1 MGKNLTNQEVASN
14 ILDLFTQEFENNDV
28 RELLSKINFLIDN
41 DRAYRI
47 AGKSDLLYASF
58 DFYRTCSKFIQ
69 KFNPSLKKYR
79 REYTEREA
87 GSLKNISVD
96 DSKEFIEIS
105 KYTLDV
111 GVYMVHL
118 NKNNY
123 LIFEVTKEPND
134 DYYRN
139 YNIIFVGEN
148 WRKWKNK
155 FMEFH
160 NEYSSL
166 NVREEKDF
174 IISSTGNHEEC
185 IFKPFEQVIFKN
197 KEKILKYIDNW
208 INNIPLFYNKYKM
221 ISKLSIILYGK
232 PGTGKSTFG
241 RALANRLGVH
251 TIKTVDSDYFGSN
264 NSQSSRFRGSSGT
277 VFSIDDIDCIC
288 KSREID
294 NNKDNNSQLSKLLA
308 FLDNPPVFEFKASD
322 GIYYPVS
329 VVVASTNYYDKL
341 DDAVKRYGRFDLKI
355 EMDEFG
361 KKEAEEM
368 CKIYDL
374 KLSDVVSDY
383 NKKDFV
389 ISPSK
394 LQALCLENIDKQMK
408 NVD

>member
-1 MGKNLTNQEVASN
+1 M
-14 ILDLFTQEFENNDV
+14 
-28 RELLSKINFLIDN
+28 
-41 DRAYRI
+41 
-47 AGKSDLLYASF
+47 
-58 DFYRTCSKFIQ
+58 
-69 KFNPSLKKYR
+69 
-79 REYTEREA
+79 
-87 GSLKNISVD
+87 
-96 DSKEFIEIS
+96 
-105 KYTLDV
+105 
-111 GVYMVHL
+111 
-118 NKNNY
+118 
-123 LIFEVTKEPND
+123 
-134 DYYRN
+134 
-139 YNIIFVGEN
+139 
-148 WRKWKNK
+148 
-155 FMEFH
+155 
-160 NEYSSL
+160 
-166 NVREEKDF
+166 
-174 IISSTGNHEEC
+174 
-185 IFKPFEQVIFKN
+185 
-197 KEKILKYIDNW
+197 
-208 INNIPLFYNKYKM
+208 
-221 ISKLSIILYGK
+221 
-232 PGTGKSTFG
+232 
-241 RALANRLGVH
+241 
-251 TIKTVDSDYFGSN
+251 
-264 NSQSSRFRGSSGT
+264 
-277 VFSIDDIDCIC
+277 FSIDDIDCIC